1 MKALVVALLGL
12 AVAHGQGGRV
22 AVVIETEMGAIEAEV
37 ALDQAPITGTNFL
50 KYVDA
55 GLYTNA
61 RFLRTVKP
69 DNQPKNEVKIE
80 VIQAGTAPGT
90 RQFAPIRLERTS
102 ATGLT
107 HTSGTLSMART
118 GPDSATS
125 EFFICIGDQHSLD
138 FGGKRNPDGQGF
150 AAFGH
155 VTQGMEVVRMI
166 QAAPADAQRL
176 RPPVRILRIVR
187 KKG

>member
-1 MKALVVALLGL
+1 MKTLIAVWLGFVL
-12 AVAHGQGGRV
+12 AHAQAGKVAVA
-22 AVVIETEMGAIEAEV
+22 IETELGTIEAEV
-37 ALDQAPITGTNFL
+37 ALDKAPVTGTNFL

-61 RFLRTVKP
+61 RFHRTVKQ
-69 DNQPKNEVKIE
+69 DNQPKNDVKIE
-80 VIQAGTAPGT
+80 VIQAGTATGT

-107 HTSGTLSMART
+107 HDSGTLSMARSA
-118 GPDSATS
+118 PDSATS
-125 EFFICIGDQHSLD
+125 EFFICIGDQRSLD

-155 VTQGMEVVRMI
+155 VTKGMDIVRKI
-166 QAAPADAQRL
+166 QTAPAEGQRL
-176 RPPVRILRIVR
+176 TPAVRILRIVR
-187 KKG
+187 KGG